1 MNEEEVREQ
10 CVKLAELSGRLLRE
24 KEELEEIAHDQSREI
39 FEYKTIIAGAQKKEE
54 LLLDYI
60 DNISSIIAYQCSL
73 KDQDLWMADMIRE
86 GLYNPD
92 DELLDILI
100 EDGRYRYEK
109 PKKVD

>member
-10 CVKLAELSGRLLRE
+10 CVKLAELSGKLLRE

-73 KDQDLWMADMIRE
+73 KEQDLWMSDAINR
-86 GLYNPD
+86 GFYKPD
-92 DELLDILI
+92 KELLDILI
-100 EDGRYRYEK
+100 EDGRVR
-109 PKKVD
+109 

>member
-1 MNEEEVREQ
+1 MNEKEVRTQ
-10 CVKLAELSGRLLRE
+10 CVKLAELSGKLLRE

-73 KDQDLWMADMIRE
+73 KEQDLWMSDAINR
-86 GLYNPD
+86 GFYKPD
-92 DELLDILI
+92 KELLDILK
-100 EDGRYRYEK
+100 EDGRYRGE
-109 PKKVD
+109 D

>member
-1 MNEEEVREQ
+1 MNEKEVRTQ
-10 CVKLAELSGRLLRE
+10 CVKLAELSGKLLRE

-73 KDQDLWMADMIRE
+73 KDQDLWIADMIRE
-86 GLYNPD
+86 GYFKPD
-92 DELLDILI
+92 EDTLNILK
-100 EDGRYRYEK
+100 EDGRYRYE
-109 PKKVD
+109 DS